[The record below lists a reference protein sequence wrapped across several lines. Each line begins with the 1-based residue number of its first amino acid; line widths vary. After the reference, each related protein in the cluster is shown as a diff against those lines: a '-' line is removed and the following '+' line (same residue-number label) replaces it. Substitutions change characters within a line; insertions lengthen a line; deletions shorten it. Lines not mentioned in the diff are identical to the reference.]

1 MEKMNDKSTMIRDVN
16 IVDMILIDHRVIKEY
31 IETLSGENCSKYQK
45 LKVAKEFLTLTL
57 KHSQAEEEI
66 LYPTLRANDVF
77 HSIILEAEIEHQIFQ
92 DQIKHLKPS
101 VIRSKTFSEAIE
113 AELNVLIG
121 LVRNHLKNEE
131 SELLSQ
137 MNTLVDKKILVELG
151 VKFMKKRKMT
161 MSDFENYPHLRD
173 ELIHWKDEVQKVSS
187 KFLSQIDKYVE
198 NLKH

>member
-1 MEKMNDKSTMIRDVN
+1 MEKMNDKNTMIRDVN
-16 IVDMILIDHRVIKEY
+16 IVDMILIDHRVIKGY
-31 IETLSGENCSKYQK
+31 IETLCGENGSKFQK
-45 LKVAKEFLTLTL
+45 LKIARDFLTLTL

-66 LYPTLRANDVF
+66 LYSALRNNDAF
-77 HSIILEAEIEHQIFQ
+77 HSIVLQAEIEHQIFQ
-92 DQIKHLKPS
+92 DQIKQLRPS
-101 VIRSKTFSEAIE
+101 VIRSKNFSEAIE

-131 SELLSQ
+131 TELLAQ
-137 MNTLVDKKILVELG
+137 MNTYLDKKTLVELG

-161 MSDFENYPHLRD
+161 LADFENYPHLRD
-173 ELIHWKDEVQKVSS
+173 ELIQWKDEVQKISS